1 MARVK
6 SACPITTRTAPRL
19 DTMSTNPTDTA
30 ELCSGCVYYPP
41 NLPPQAYSA
50 EDWAMLQRLSC
61 AFEHTPGSADCL
73 LVRKTSCSLLDLMN
87 MNK

>member
-1 MARVK
+1 
-6 SACPITTRTAPRL
+6 
-19 DTMSTNPTDTA
+19 
-30 ELCSGCVYYPP
+30 VYYPP

-73 LVRKTSCSLLDLMN
+73 VVRKTSCSLLDLMN
-87 MNK
+87 MKK